1 MDDFPRDWERRVETF
16 ETLSVQPW
24 TEGLHQAGEERWNTR
39 EEWTDETL
47 EFLID
52 GMVLSQTIYDVLK
65 QMQQDW
71 SAEEA

>member
-1 MDDFPRDWERRVETF
+1 MDGFPRDWEHRVEAF

-24 TEGLHQAGEERWNTR
+24 TEGLYQAGEEQWNTR

-47 EFLID
+47 EFLIG

-71 SAEEA
+71 DVEEA